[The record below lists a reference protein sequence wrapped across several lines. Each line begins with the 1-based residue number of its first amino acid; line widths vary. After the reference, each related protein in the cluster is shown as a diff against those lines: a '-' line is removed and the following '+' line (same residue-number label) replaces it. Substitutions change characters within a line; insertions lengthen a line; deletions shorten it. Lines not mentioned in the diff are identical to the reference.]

1 MRELAELILTL
12 TGSTSKLAF
21 RPLPADDPQRRQP
34 DITAARE
41 MLGWKPRVR
50 LEDGLKETIAY
61 FKHTLK

>member
-1 MRELAELILTL
+1 LILKL

-34 DITAARE
+34 DITEARE

-50 LEDGLKETIAY
+50 LEDGLKDTIAH